1 MFSSSRLIQLIGAIA
16 VIAVLSAFFF
26 GAQTTVTIRDGSAE
40 QVIQTRA
47 RTVVAALRAADI
59 EFRAEDLITPPREA
73 LIEDGLTVEI
83 ERATL
88 VEIVLGDQ
96 SHTLYTRRPNVSAI
110 LASAGLSLGPSDAVF
125 VDGEPLLAEAIGVE
139 LTFVPE
145 TLQLERAVPIT
156 VFDSGL
162 LLEFDSAARTVGE
175 ALWQTGIQ
183 IRLADK
189 VSPALDAPLSPGLV
203 IEISRATELLVI
215 ADGETYPVFS
225 RHAKVGV
232 LLAELGITL
241 SGEDYSVPGEDQ
253 SVPPEGEIQIVRV
266 EEQRNTEY
274 SPIPYETVSQPLAD
288 LELDQT
294 TLVQAGA
301 EGELVRTTLVR
312 FENGVEVSR
321 EVESEWVE
329 TPPEPRIVGYGT
341 NIILRTIDSPI
352 GPIEYWR
359 AMEMYATSYSP
370 SRAGTPVD
378 APWYGRTRSGK
389 VLTKG
394 MVAIDLNVMQLGT
407 SLYIPGYG
415 LATAEDTGGGVRGL
429 LIDLGYEDHD
439 YVSWHQTVTVYFRT
453 PILPADQ
460 IVWILP

>member
-1 MFSSSRLIQLIGAIA
+1 MFSSSRFLQLIGAIA
-16 VIAVLSAFFF
+16 VIAILSAFFL
-26 GAQTTVTIRDGSAE
+26 GAQTTVTILDGNAK

-47 RTVVAALRAADI
+47 RTVEAALRAADI
-59 EFRAEDLITPPREA
+59 EFRPEDLITPPREA

-125 VDGEPLLAEAIGVE
+125 VDGEPLLADAIGVE

-145 TLQLERAVPIT
+145 RLQLERAVPIT
-156 VFDSGL
+156 VQDGGL

-175 ALWQTGIQ
+175 ALWQAGIQ
-183 IRLADK
+183 IRLADE
-189 VSPALDAPLSPGLV
+189 VGLALDAPLSPGLE

-215 ADGETYPVFS
+215 ADGQTFPVRS
-225 RHAKVGV
+225 RHVQVGA
-232 LLAELGITL
+232 LLTELGITL
-241 SGEDYSVPGEDQ
+241 LGEDYSVPGVDQ
-253 SVPPEGEIQIVRV
+253 PVPPHGEIQVVRV

-274 SPIPYETVSQPLAD
+274 SSIPYETINQPVAE
-288 LELDQT
+288 LELDRT

-301 EGELVRTTLVR
+301 EGVLVRTTLVR
-312 FENGVEVSR
+312 FENGVEISR

-341 NIILRTIDSPI
+341 NIVLHTVDSPL

-359 AMEMYATSYSP
+359 AVEMYATSYSP

-389 VLTKG
+389 ALTKG
-394 MVAIDLNVMQLGT
+394 MVAIDLNVMPLGT
-407 SLYIPGYG
+407 ALYIPGYG

-429 LIDLGYEDHD
+429 LIDLGYEDND
-439 YVSWHQTVTVYFRT
+439 YVSWHQSVTVYFRT